1 MSALLESG
9 DTLPHSKFEPVEGLV
24 FELLVV
30 RYLTTNGVMKIWINF
45 GVNMNKPLLIIG
57 NKNYSSWSLRAWLML
72 KHAGVDFDELRI
84 PLFVAGYKGKLLSC
98 SPAGKVPV
106 YREGD
111 LLVWDTLAIGEYLY
125 EIYPSLWPAQR
136 EARARARSV
145 SAEMHSGFVPLRMAM
160 PMNIRARGRKVAMS
174 VELEADIARIKTI
187 WHELR
192 TQYAGAGPWLFG
204 PYSIA
209 DAMFAPVAFRF
220 ITYGVS
226 EPGAVDDYA
235 QTVVRDPLVQEWIRD
250 SKLEQ
255 ERVAS
260 FEVGV

>member
-1 MSALLESG
+1 MS
-9 DTLPHSKFEPVEGLV
+9 
-24 FELLVV
+24 
-30 RYLTTNGVMKIWINF
+30 
-45 GVNMNKPLLIIG
+45 KPLLIIG

-72 KHAGVDFDELRI
+72 RHAGVDFDELRI
-84 PLFVAGYKGKLLSC
+84 PLFVQGYKEKLFSR

-125 EIYPSLWPAQR
+125 ETHSSLWPAQR

-145 SAEMHSGFVPLRMAM
+145 SAEMHSGFVPLRKAM
-160 PMNIRARGRKVAMS
+160 PMNIRARGRKVATS
-174 VELEADIARIKTI
+174 AELEADIARIKNI
-187 WHELR
+187 WRELR

-220 ITYGVS
+220 LTYGVS
-226 EPGAVDDYA
+226 EPGPVDEYV
-235 QTVVRDPLVQEWIRD
+235 QTVTRDPMVQEWLQACA
-250 SKLEQ
+250 LEQ
-255 ERVAS
+255 EMVTS
-260 FEVGV
+260 SEVGISI